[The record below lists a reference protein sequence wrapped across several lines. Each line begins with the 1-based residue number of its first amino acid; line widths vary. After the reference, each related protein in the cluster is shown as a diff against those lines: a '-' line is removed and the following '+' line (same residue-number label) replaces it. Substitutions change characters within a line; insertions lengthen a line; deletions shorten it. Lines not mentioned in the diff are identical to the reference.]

1 MSDQAKTV
9 SGLAVRKTVTVECDQ
24 QHAFAVFT
32 DGFGTWWNR
41 SHHIGTAELDDCFI
55 EPKAGGRW
63 YERGVDGSEC
73 DWGHVIVWE
82 PPGRIVLAWQLNAEW
97 DYDPKLV
104 TELEITFVDEGDGC
118 TRVELEHRNL
128 ERMGAKAHEV
138 RDAIDSE
145 SGWGGLLRGYVRVAN
160 GA

>member
-1 MSDQAKTV
+1 MTEKTM
-9 SGLAVRKTVTVECDQ
+9 SGLAVRKTVTVECGQ
-24 QHAFAVFT
+24 ERAFAVFT

-41 SHHIGTAELDDCFI
+41 DHHIGKAELDDAYI

-97 DYDPKLV
+97 DYDPNLV
-104 TELEITFVDEGDGC
+104 TELEITFVDEGDGR

-128 ERMGAKAHEV
+128 ERMGAKAKEV
-138 RDAIDSE
+138 RDAVDSD
-145 SGWGGLLRGYVRVAN
+145 SGWNGLLQSYARVAN